1 MYMAKSRLGTY
12 GIKRSGKWG
21 KLSAVE
27 RAEWNFK
34 RGNYFKSDS
43 SITKRMRS
51 DLVEL
56 LKETRKRVNSKLDAL
71 RKYKEETGNDSP
83 SLEWMKDDIKMT
95 TDLDEILLE
104 LARARNF
111 EQQSTSTVEGT
122 EKFFDEVDP
131 RFDEATRFATIH
143 DRWTIARR
151 IIALY
156 PMYTISEVL
165 DMIDAE
171 MEANKELTV
180 DEITSNILES
190 LKDYWGAANDFE
202 NGAHRII

>member
-1 MYMAKSRLGTY
+1 MHMAKSRLGTY

-34 RGNYFKSDS
+34 RGNYFKRDS

-56 LKETRKRVNSKLDAL
+56 LKETRKRVNSKLDDL
-71 RKYKEETGNDSP
+71 RKYQEETGNDSP
-83 SLEWMKDDIKMT
+83 SLMDDIKIT
-95 TDLDEILLE
+95 TDIDEILLE

-111 EQQSTSTVEGT
+111 ELQSTSTVEGT
-122 EKFFDEVDP
+122 KKFFDEVDP
-131 RFDEATRFATIH
+131 RFDEATRDKRFATVH
-143 DRWTIARR
+143 DRWRIARR
-151 IIALY
+151 ILALY

-171 MEANKELTV
+171 MEANKELTA
-180 DEITSNILES
+180 DEITSRILEM
-190 LKDYWGAANDFE
+190 LKDEWGSANDFE
-202 NGAHRII
+202 KGAHRII